1 MKVVN
6 VEVWKQIEYDTRYQ
20 VSNYGRFRKK
30 NLKNGYR
37 YLKPFRKHK
46 RNIYVVKIR
55 DKEFVC
61 SRLVA
66 NAFIRKLLPEDRIYH
81 KNKLEFDN
89 YYRNLIIMS
98 LEELGK
104 RTGYISRSKRVVE
117 VKDNEIVRSWR
128 STRQASKELYIS
140 RQTVGNYCNNKVF
153 NKMYNL
159 MWEDDYFDKVL
170 PSFSWEHRKRK

>member
-1 MKVVN
+1 M
-6 VEVWKQIEYDTRYQ
+6 EFWKQIEYDTRYE
-20 VSNYGRFRKK
+20 VSNFGRFRKK
-30 NLKNGYR
+30 TKKGYR
-37 YLKPFRKHK
+37 YLKPFRKH
-46 RNIYVVKIR
+46 NLFIVKLGY
-55 DKEFVC
+55 KEYIC

-66 NAFIRKLLPEDRIYH
+66 NYFIKRLTPEDKVYH

-89 YYRNLIIMS
+89 YYKNLIILS

-128 STRQASKELYIS
+128 SSRQASKELYIS
-140 RQTVGNYCNNKVF
+140 RQTVGDYCNNKVF
-153 NKMYNL
+153 KKMYNL

-170 PSFSWEHRKRK
+170 PPFSWEHKKKEI